1 MSGLGFDKKRSLLV
15 SPSQVYQSVS
25 GDWERKQ
32 VRAISHNLGLPIV
45 FYSEDLFDFSK
56 IYEKGKQKMDV
67 IYNAARILQTFKAF
81 DKLADSKHCINY
93 YRDVQD
99 MVQVCEKWFPEKA
112 IFGFPTC
119 QKEKIL
125 HSGFLLTK
133 GAREY
138 FPKQCQLLARKL
150 CPYSQ

>member
-45 FYSEDLFDFSK
+45 FYSEDLFDFSEL
-56 IYEKGKQKMDV
+56 YEKGKQKMDV

-81 DKLADSKHCINY
+81 QKLADSKHCINY
-93 YRDVQD
+93 YHDGQD
-99 MVQVCEKWFPEKA
+99 RVQVCEIWFPEKR
-112 IFGFPTC
+112 IWGFQMSQC
-119 QKEKIL
+119 EKEKKTTIKNPDEQIL
-125 HSGFLLTK
+125 AEHFSI
-133 GAREY
+133 
-138 FPKQCQLLARKL
+138 KL
-150 CPYSQ
+150 MFC

>member
-93 YRDVQD
+93 YHDGQD
-99 MVQVCEKWFPEKA
+99 RIQVCEILFPEKA
-112 IFGFPTC
+112 RSQLYHC
-119 QKEKIL
+119 EEEKKTT
-125 HSGFLLTK
+125 FWFFLTK